1 MEFSRRAFIAMVAA
15 GTLGLEGCGSTEGV
29 SSGSSESAKKA
40 KAKKK
45 AKKKAVRK
53 TANVGDAVEVK
64 SKLGKLTITVEGCDA
79 SQSLTQQYQDGSE
92 EIADGN
98 VVCAL
103 MLIVGNES
111 VKDPD
116 GNDGFD
122 YTQAGID
129 FTTPDGVSVTPFS
142 SGYDYKGYGDAL
154 AGYMLAN
161 KGQTDRE
168 AVFFQVPDSTQEI
181 IAKLGDTDV
190 TVPITRV

>member
-1 MEFSRRAFIAMVAA
+1 MELSRRAFVATVAA
-15 GTLGLEGCGSTEGV
+15 GAIGLAGCGTSGQEP
-29 SSGSSESAKKA
+29 SGSAKQE
-40 KAKKK
+40 KKPK

-53 TANVGDAVEVK
+53 TANIGDAVEVK

-111 VKDPD
+111 VEDPD

-129 FTTPDGVSVTPFS
+129 FTTPDGVSVSPFS
-142 SGYDYKGYGDAL
+142 SGSDYKGYACAL
-154 AGYMLAN
+154 GGWMNAQ

-190 TVPITRV
+190 AVPITRV

>member
-1 MEFSRRAFIAMVAA
+1 MELSRRAFIATVAA
-15 GTLGLEGCGSTEGV
+15 GAIGLAGCGTSGQEP
-29 SSGSSESAKKA
+29 SGSAKQEEKP
-40 KAKKK
+40 K

-111 VKDPD
+111 VKDPN
-116 GNDGFD
+116 GNNGFD

-168 AVFFQVPDSTQEI
+168 AVFFQVPNSTQEI

>member
-1 MEFSRRAFIAMVAA
+1 MELSRRAFIATVAA
-15 GTLGLEGCGSTEGV
+15 GAIGLAGCGTSGQEP
-29 SSGSSESAKKA
+29 SGSAKQE
-40 KAKKK
+40 KKPK

-116 GNDGFD
+116 GNDGFN

-190 TVPITRV
+190 TVPITRI

>member
-1 MEFSRRAFIAMVAA
+1 MELSRRAFIATVAA
-15 GTLGLEGCGSTEGV
+15 GAIGLAGCGT
-29 SSGSSESAKKA
+29 SGQEPSGSAKKE
-40 KAKKK
+40 KKPK

-190 TVPITRV
+190 TVPIARV

>member
-1 MEFSRRAFIAMVAA
+1 MELSRRAFIATVAA
-15 GTLGLEGCGSTEGV
+15 GAIGLAGCGT
-29 SSGSSESAKKA
+29 SGQEPSGSAKKE
-40 KAKKK
+40 KKPK
-45 AKKKAVRK
+45 TKKKAVRK

-79 SQSLTQQYQDGSE
+79 SQSLTQLYQDGSE

-129 FTTPDGVSVTPFS
+129 FTTPDGVSVTPFC

-181 IAKLGDTDV
+181 ITKLGDTDV

>member
-1 MEFSRRAFIAMVAA
+1 MELSRRAFIATVAA
-15 GTLGLEGCGSTEGV
+15 GAIGLAGCGTSGQEP
-29 SSGSSESAKKA
+29 SGSAKQE
-40 KAKKK
+40 KKPK

-79 SQSLTQQYQDGSE
+79 SQSLTQQYQGGSE

>member
-1 MEFSRRAFIAMVAA
+1 MELSRRAFIATVAA
-15 GTLGLEGCGSTEGV
+15 GAIGIAGCGTSGQEP
-29 SSGSSESAKKA
+29 SGSAKQE
-40 KAKKK
+40 KKPK

-79 SQSLTQQYQDGSE
+79 SQSLTQKYQGGLE

-111 VKDPD
+111 VKDPN
-116 GNDGFD
+116 GNDGFE

-181 IAKLGDTDV
+181 IARLGDTDV
-190 TVPITRV
+190 TVPIARV

>member
-1 MEFSRRAFIAMVAA
+1 MELSRRAFIATVAA
-15 GTLGLEGCGSTEGV
+15 GAIGLAGCGTSGQEP
-29 SSGSSESAKKA
+29 SGSAKQE
-40 KAKKK
+40 KKPK

-111 VKDPD
+111 VEDPD
-116 GNDGFD
+116 GNDGFN

-190 TVPITRV
+190 TVPIARV

>member
-1 MEFSRRAFIAMVAA
+1 MELSRRAFIATVAA
-15 GTLGLEGCGSTEGV
+15 GAIGLAGCGTSGQEP
-29 SSGSSESAKKA
+29 SGSAKQEKKP

-45 AKKKAVRK
+45 TVRK

-79 SQSLTQQYQDGSE
+79 SQSLTQQYQGGSE

-116 GNDGFD
+116 GDDGFD
-122 YTQAGID
+122 YMQAGID
-129 FTTPDGVSVTPFS
+129 FTTPDGVSVSPFS
-142 SGYDYKGYGDAL
+142 SGSDYKGYACAL
-154 AGYMLAN
+154 GGWMNAQ

>member
-1 MEFSRRAFIAMVAA
+1 MELSRRAFIATVAA
-15 GTLGLEGCGSTEGV
+15 GAIGLAGCGTSGQEP
-29 SSGSSESAKKA
+29 SGSAKQE
-40 KAKKK
+40 KKPK

-79 SQSLTQQYQDGSE
+79 SQSLTQQYQGGSE

-111 VKDPD
+111 VEDPD

-168 AVFFQVPDSTQEI
+168 AVFFQVPDSTQAI

>member
-1 MEFSRRAFIAMVAA
+1 MELSRRAFIATVAA
-15 GTLGLEGCGSTEGV
+15 GAIGLAGCGTSGQEP
-29 SSGSSESAKKA
+29 SGSAKQE
-40 KAKKK
+40 KKPK

-79 SQSLTQQYQDGSE
+79 SQSLTQQYQGGLE

-116 GNDGFD
+116 GNDGFN

>member
-1 MEFSRRAFIAMVAA
+1 MELSRRAFIATVAA
-15 GTLGLEGCGSTEGV
+15 GAIGLAGCGTSGQEP
-29 SSGSSESAKKA
+29 SGSAKQE
-40 KAKKK
+40 KKPK

-79 SQSLTQQYQDGSE
+79 SQSLTQQYQGGSE

-111 VKDPD
+111 VEDPN
-116 GNDGFD
+116 GNDGFE

-181 IAKLGDTDV
+181 LAKLGDTDV

>member
-1 MEFSRRAFIAMVAA
+1 MELSRRAFIATVAA
-15 GTLGLEGCGSTEGV
+15 GAIGLAGCGTSGQDP
-29 SSGSSESAKKA
+29 SGSAKQE
-40 KAKKK
+40 KKHK

-79 SQSLTQQYQDGSE
+79 SKSLTQKYQGGSE

-111 VKDPD
+111 VEDPN
-116 GNDGFD
+116 GNDGFE
-122 YTQAGID
+122 YNQAGID

>member
-1 MEFSRRAFIAMVAA
+1 MELSRRAFIATVAA
-15 GTLGLEGCGSTEGV
+15 GAIGLAGCGTSGQKP
-29 SSGSSESAKKA
+29 SGSAKQE
-40 KAKKK
+40 KKSK

-79 SQSLTQQYQDGSE
+79 SQSLTQKYQGGSE
-92 EIADGN
+92 DIADGN

-103 MLIVGNES
+103 MLIVDNES

-190 TVPITRV
+190 TVPIARV

>member
-1 MEFSRRAFIAMVAA
+1 MELSRRAFIATVAA
-15 GTLGLEGCGSTEGV
+15 GAIGLAGCGTSGQEP
-29 SSGSSESAKKA
+29 SGSAKQE
-40 KAKKK
+40 KKPK

-79 SQSLTQQYQDGSE
+79 SQSLTQKYQGGLED
-92 EIADGN
+92 IADGN

-111 VKDPD
+111 VEDPD

-190 TVPITRV
+190 TVPITLV

>member
-1 MEFSRRAFIAMVAA
+1 MELSRRAFIATVAA
-15 GTLGLEGCGSTEGV
+15 GAIGLAGCGTSRQEP
-29 SSGSSESAKKA
+29 SGSAKQE
-40 KAKKK
+40 KKPK

-79 SQSLTQQYQDGSE
+79 SQSLTQSYMDGSE

-111 VKDPD
+111 VNDPD
-116 GNDGFD
+116 GNDGFE
-122 YTQAGID
+122 YMRAGID
-129 FTTPDGVSVTPFS
+129 FTTPDGVSVSPFN
-142 SGYDYKGYGDAL
+142 SGSDYKGYACAL
-154 AGYMLAN
+154 DGWMNAQ

-168 AVFFQVPDSTQEI
+168 AVFFQVPDSTQAI

>member
-1 MEFSRRAFIAMVAA
+1 MELSRRAFIAVAA
-15 GTLGLEGCGSTEGV
+15 AGAIGLAGCGTSGQEP
-29 SSGSSESAKKA
+29 SGSAKQE
-40 KAKKK
+40 KKPK

-79 SQSLTQQYQDGSE
+79 SQSLTQQYQGGLE

-111 VKDPD
+111 VKDPN
-116 GNDGFD
+116 GNDGFE
-122 YTQAGID
+122 YTQVGID

-142 SGYDYKGYGDAL
+142 SGYGYKGYGDAL

>member
-1 MEFSRRAFIAMVAA
+1 MELSRRAFIATVAA
-15 GTLGLEGCGSTEGV
+15 GAIGLAGCGTSGQEP
-29 SSGSSESAKKA
+29 SGSAKQE
-40 KAKKK
+40 KKPK

-79 SQSLTQQYQDGSE
+79 SQSLTQQYQGGSE

-98 VVCAL
+98 VVCSL

-111 VKDPD
+111 VEDPN
-116 GNDGFD
+116 GNDGFE

-181 IAKLGDTDV
+181 LAKLGDTDV

>member
-1 MEFSRRAFIAMVAA
+1 MELSRRAFIATVAA
-15 GTLGLEGCGSTEGV
+15 GAIGLAGCGTSGQEP
-29 SSGSSESAKKA
+29 SGSAKQE
-40 KAKKK
+40 KKPK

-79 SQSLTQQYQDGSE
+79 SQSLTQKYQGGSE

-116 GNDGFD
+116 GNDRFN

>member
-1 MEFSRRAFIAMVAA
+1 MELSRRAFIATVAA
-15 GTLGLEGCGSTEGV
+15 GAIGLAGCGTSGQEP
-29 SSGSSESAKKA
+29 SGSVKQEKKP
-40 KAKKK
+40 K

-79 SQSLTQQYQDGSE
+79 SQSLTQQYQGGSE

-111 VKDPD
+111 VIDPD
-116 GNDGFD
+116 GNDGFN

>member
-1 MEFSRRAFIAMVAA
+1 MELSRRAFIATVAA
-15 GTLGLEGCGSTEGV
+15 GAIGLAGCGTSGQEP
-29 SSGSSESAKKA
+29 SGSAKQ
-40 KAKKK
+40 KKKPK

-79 SQSLTQQYQDGSE
+79 SQSLTQLYQGGSE

-111 VKDPD
+111 VEDPD

>member
-1 MEFSRRAFIAMVAA
+1 MKLSRRAFIATVAA
-15 GTLGLEGCGSTEGV
+15 GAIGLAGCGTSGQEP
-29 SSGSSESAKKA
+29 SGSSKQEKKP
-40 KAKKK
+40 K

-79 SQSLTQQYQDGSE
+79 SQSLTQKYQGGSE

-111 VKDPD
+111 VKDPN
-116 GNDGFD
+116 GNDGFE

-161 KGQTDRE
+161 NGQTDRE

>member
-1 MEFSRRAFIAMVAA
+1 MELSRRAFIATVAA
-15 GTLGLEGCGSTEGV
+15 GAIGLAGCGTSGQEP
-29 SSGSSESAKKA
+29 SGSAKQE
-40 KAKKK
+40 KKPK

-111 VKDPD
+111 AKDPD

-129 FTTPDGVSVTPFS
+129 FTTPDGVSVSPFS
-142 SGYDYKGYGDAL
+142 SGSDYKGYACAL
-154 AGYMLAN
+154 GGWMNAQ

>member
-1 MEFSRRAFIAMVAA
+1 MELSRRAFIATVAA
-15 GTLGLEGCGSTEGV
+15 GAIGLAGCGT
-29 SSGSSESAKKA
+29 SGQEPSGSAKKE
-40 KAKKK
+40 KKPK

-111 VKDPD
+111 VEDPD
-116 GNDGFD
+116 GNDGFE

>member
-1 MEFSRRAFIAMVAA
+1 MELSRRAFIATVAA
-15 GTLGLEGCGSTEGV
+15 GAIGLAGCGTSGQEP
-29 SSGSSESAKKA
+29 SGSAKQE
-40 KAKKK
+40 KKHK

-116 GNDGFD
+116 DNDGFE
-122 YTQAGID
+122 YMQAGID
-129 FTTPDGVSVTPFS
+129 FTTPDGVSVSPFS
-142 SGYDYKGYGDAL
+142 SGSDYKGYACAL
-154 AGYMLAN
+154 GGWMNAQ

-190 TVPITRV
+190 TVPIARV

>member
-1 MEFSRRAFIAMVAA
+1 MEFSRRAFIATVAA
-15 GTLGLEGCGSTEGV
+15 GAIGLAGCGTSGQEP
-29 SSGSSESAKKA
+29 SGSAKQE
-40 KAKKK
+40 KKPK

-79 SQSLTQQYQDGSE
+79 SQSLTQQYQGGSE

-116 GNDGFD
+116 GNDGFN

>member
-1 MEFSRRAFIAMVAA
+1 MELSRRAFIATVAA
-15 GTLGLEGCGSTEGV
+15 GAIGLAGCGTSGQEP
-29 SSGSSESAKKA
+29 SGSAKQE
-40 KAKKK
+40 KKPK

-79 SQSLTQQYQDGSE
+79 SQSLTQKYQGGSE
-92 EIADGN
+92 EIADSN

-111 VKDPD
+111 VEDPD
-116 GNDGFD
+116 GNDGFN

-181 IAKLGDTDV
+181 IVKLGDTDV

>member
-1 MEFSRRAFIAMVAA
+1 MELSRRAFIATVAA
-15 GTLGLEGCGSTEGV
+15 GAIGLAGCGTSGQEP
-29 SSGSSESAKKA
+29 SGSAKQE
-40 KAKKK
+40 KKPK

-116 GNDGFD
+116 GNDGFE

-129 FTTPDGVSVTPFS
+129 FTTPDGVSVSPFS
-142 SGYDYKGYGDAL
+142 SGSDYKGYACAL
-154 AGYMLAN
+154 GGWMNAQ

>member
-1 MEFSRRAFIAMVAA
+1 MELSRRAFIATVAA
-15 GTLGLEGCGSTEGV
+15 GAIVLSGCGTSGQEP
-29 SSGSSESAKKA
+29 SGSSKQEKKP
-40 KAKKK
+40 K

-79 SQSLTQQYQDGSE
+79 SQSLTQKYQGGSE

-111 VKDPD
+111 VEDPN
-116 GNDGFD
+116 GNDGFE

-161 KGQTDRE
+161 KGKTDRE

-190 TVPITRV
+190 TVPIVRV

>member
-1 MEFSRRAFIAMVAA
+1 MELSRRAFIATVAA
-15 GTLGLEGCGSTEGV
+15 GAIGLAGCGTSGQEP
-29 SSGSSESAKKA
+29 SGSAKQE
-40 KAKKK
+40 KKPK

-181 IAKLGDTDV
+181 IAKLGNTDV

>member
-1 MEFSRRAFIAMVAA
+1 MELSRRAFIATVAA
-15 GTLGLEGCGSTEGV
+15 GAIGLAGCGTSGQEP
-29 SSGSSESAKKA
+29 SGSAKQE
-40 KAKKK
+40 KKPK

-79 SQSLTQQYQDGSE
+79 SQSLTQQYQGGLE

-111 VKDPD
+111 VKDPN
-116 GNDGFD
+116 GNNGFD

>member
-1 MEFSRRAFIAMVAA
+1 MELSRRAFIATVAA
-15 GTLGLEGCGSTEGV
+15 GAIGLAGCGTSGQEP
-29 SSGSSESAKKA
+29 SGSAKQE
-40 KAKKK
+40 KKPK

-79 SQSLTQQYQDGSE
+79 SQSLTQQYQGGLE

-116 GNDGFD
+116 GNDGFN
-122 YTQAGID
+122 YTQVGID

>member
-1 MEFSRRAFIAMVAA
+1 MELSRRAFIATVAA
-15 GTLGLEGCGSTEGV
+15 GAIGLAGCGT
-29 SSGSSESAKKA
+29 SGQEPSGSAKKE
-40 KAKKK
+40 KKPK

-79 SQSLTQQYQDGSE
+79 SQSLTQQYQGGSE

-116 GNDGFD
+116 GNDGFE

-129 FTTPDGVSVTPFS
+129 FTTPDGVSVTPFC
-142 SGYDYKGYGDAL
+142 SGYDYRGYGDAL

>member
-1 MEFSRRAFIAMVAA
+1 MELSRRAFIATVAA
-15 GTLGLEGCGSTEGV
+15 GAIGLSGCGTSGQEP
-29 SSGSSESAKKA
+29 SGSSKQEKKP
-40 KAKKK
+40 K

-79 SQSLTQQYQDGSE
+79 SQSLTQKYQGGSE

-111 VKDPD
+111 VEDPN
-116 GNDGFD
+116 GNDGFE

-190 TVPITRV
+190 TVPIVRV

>member
-1 MEFSRRAFIAMVAA
+1 MELSRRAFIATVAA
-15 GTLGLEGCGSTEGV
+15 GAIGLAGCGTSGQEP
-29 SSGSSESAKKA
+29 SGSAKQE
-40 KAKKK
+40 KKPK

-129 FTTPDGVSVTPFS
+129 FTTPDGVSVTPFC
-142 SGYDYKGYGDAL
+142 SGHDYKGYGDAL

>member
-1 MEFSRRAFIAMVAA
+1 MELSRRAFIATVAA
-15 GTLGLEGCGSTEGV
+15 GAIGLTGCGTSGQEP
-29 SSGSSESAKKA
+29 SGSAKQE
-40 KAKKK
+40 KKPK

-129 FTTPDGVSVTPFS
+129 FTTPDGVSVSPFS
-142 SGYDYKGYGDAL
+142 SGSDYKGYACAL
-154 AGYMLAN
+154 GGWMNAQ

>member
-1 MEFSRRAFIAMVAA
+1 MELSRRAFIATVAA
-15 GTLGLEGCGSTEGV
+15 GAIGLAGCGTSGQEP
-29 SSGSSESAKKA
+29 SGSAKQE
-40 KAKKK
+40 KKPK

-79 SQSLTQQYQDGSE
+79 SQSLTQLYQDGSE

-111 VKDPD
+111 VKDPN
-116 GNDGFD
+116 GNDGFE

>member
-1 MEFSRRAFIAMVAA
+1 MELSRRAFIATVAA
-15 GTLGLEGCGSTEGV
+15 GAIGLAGCGTSGQEP
-29 SSGSSESAKKA
+29 SGSAKQE
-40 KAKKK
+40 KKPK

-79 SQSLTQQYQDGSE
+79 SQSLTQKYQDGSE

-129 FTTPDGVSVTPFS
+129 FTTLDGVSVTPFC

>member
-1 MEFSRRAFIAMVAA
+1 MELSRRAFIATVAA
-15 GTLGLEGCGSTEGV
+15 GAIGLAGCGTSGQEP
-29 SSGSSESAKKA
+29 SGSAKQE
-40 KAKKK
+40 KKPK

-79 SQSLTQQYQDGSE
+79 SQSLTQLYQDGSE

-111 VKDPD
+111 VEDPD
-116 GNDGFD
+116 GNDGFE

-129 FTTPDGVSVTPFS
+129 FTTPDGVSVTPFC

>member
-1 MEFSRRAFIAMVAA
+1 MELSRRAFIATVAA
-15 GTLGLEGCGSTEGV
+15 GAIGLAGCGTSGQKP
-29 SSGSSESAKKA
+29 SGSAKQE
-40 KAKKK
+40 KKSK
-45 AKKKAVRK
+45 VKKKAVRK

-64 SKLGKLTITVEGCDA
+64 SKLGKLTVTVEGCDA
-79 SQSLTQQYQDGSE
+79 SQSLTQQYQGGSE

-111 VKDPD
+111 VKDPN
-116 GNDGFD
+116 GNDGFE

-129 FTTPDGVSVTPFS
+129 FTTPDGVSVTPFC